1 MEILSFSIY
10 FQHFSLYVSWQL
22 KQDDIIESPTPVG
35 ITGQALTEQE
45 NREIVTPYA
54 FKVCPNLYGVPLA
67 TPLRRLLAI
76 SLDGVI
82 VMGLAG
88 ASLFAIV
95 PFIAYL
101 VWRRWQAAAKKHLIM
116 LAVAA
121 LFLVPTAHFAPEY
134 IQETE
139 ENAPAGTELDTQ
151 AALAFAAFSFRVTA
165 EDCDKNCMD
174 SAFSEIVRE
183 FAKQKVSRQQTES
196 MITDVLNQTDY
207 PESQRPQLIQT
218 IFKDYP
224 EVETKAVQAQA
235 QAASTLQT
243 KAKPWYQPS
252 PETHSVIQWVQG
264 IFADLGIGVGWMIAY
279 FTLCVAWGNGQTLGK
294 WLFGI
299 QVIQVDGQG
308 LSLFNSFSRQGG
320 YGAGFATGM
329 LGFLQIFWDPNRQ
342 AIQDKVSNTVVIRLG
357 QPKRPLT
364 H

>member
-1 MEILSFSIY
+1 MKQDEIL
-10 FQHFSLYVSWQL
+10 
-22 KQDDIIESPTPVG
+22 DSPTPAG
-35 ITGQALTEQE
+35 ATGQALTEKE

-54 FKVCPNLYGVPLA
+54 FKVCPHLYGVPLA

-76 SLDGVI
+76 SLDGLL

-88 ASLFAIV
+88 ASLLAIL
-95 PFIAYL
+95 PFITYL
-101 VWRRWQAAAKKHLIM
+101 IWRRWQANAKKHV
-116 LAVAA
+116 LAIAIVSV
-121 LFLVPTAHFAPEY
+121 FLVPTAHFAPEY

-139 ENAPAGTELDTQ
+139 QTDPADNEINTT
-151 AALAFAAFSFRVTA
+151 AALAFAAFSFKVTSD
-165 EDCDKNCMD
+165 DCDKNCMD

-183 FAKQKVSRQQTES
+183 FGNQKVSRQQTES
-196 MITDVLNQTDY
+196 MIADVLSQTDY
-207 PESQRPQLIQT
+207 PETDKPKLMQT

-224 EVETKAVQAQA
+224 DVATKAALAQA
-235 QAASTLQT
+235 PIPV
-243 KAKPWYQPS
+243 KVEKKPWYQPS

-299 QVIQVDGQG
+299 QVIQVDGNG
-308 LSLFNSFSRQGG
+308 LSLFNAFSRQGG